1 MGAGV
6 ANAHL
11 RQHFRARGG
20 GRAAR
25 VQNETTIVCTPTT
38 PTFAQG
44 GEPEQAIPDF
54 LPIRPGREY

>member
-1 MGAGV
+1 MEAGV
-6 ANAHL
+6 ANDHL
-11 RQHFRARGG
+11 RRPFRARGS
-20 GRAAR
+20 GRAAC
-25 VQNETTIVCTPTT
+25 VQNEVNIVCTPTT